1 MVKLSNKAYL
11 FLDKI
16 GQILYNILVE
26 ILMGINIL
34 MKGLRE
40 RNEQKRL
47 YFGGA
52 CGGLLGSA

>member
-26 ILMGINIL
+26 ILNGD
-34 MKGLRE
+34 
-40 RNEQKRL
+40 QYFDKRIE
-47 YFGGA
+47 GKT
-52 CGGLLGSA
+52 

>member
-34 MKGLRE
+34 MKELRE
-40 RNEQKRL
+40 KHE
-47 YFGGA
+47 
-52 CGGLLGSA
+52 